1 MRISYD
7 FGDLEAFL
15 LVKETGSFH
24 AAAKAMNLSQSAIT
38 RRIQK
43 LEDALGSQL
52 FERTTRSLKPTLAA
66 KRLQARAEAIIADAQ
81 ETTRAMRDESVAY
94 AYQRGA
100 VVTFAAIPTVSKLLI
115 SPAIAAFRES
125 GHGARIRILDGT
137 ANEVAEAVASGEAD
151 FGIASIPLLEPTTDF
166 EPLFD
171 DPFVVTL
178 SKSHPLAARGA
189 LSMADLDDT
198 PLIVPARGT
207 GNRLLIDEAM
217 ARGRQSLMW
226 SIEVGRSATALV
238 LVQDEMGAALLPR
251 SSIGDANVTI
261 CSLDGLDIARP
272 IGLLSRIG
280 QRDSSPIVALKA
292 AMRAVAQ
299 ANRL

>member
-15 LVKETGSFH
+15 AVKETGSFH
-24 AAAKAMNLSQSAIT
+24 AAAKMMNLSQSAIT

-43 LEDALGSQL
+43 LEEALGSQL

-100 VVTFAAIPTVSKLLI
+100 MVTLAAVPTVAGVLI
-115 SPAIAAFRES
+115 SPAITAFRES
-125 GHGARIRILDGT
+125 GHSARIRILDGT
-137 ANEVAEAVASGEAD
+137 ANEVAEAVTSGEAD
-151 FGIASIPLLEPTTDF
+151 FGICSISLLDPITDF

-178 SKSHPLAARGA
+178 HKSHPLAARGTVQ
-189 LSMADLDDT
+189 LSDLDDT

-217 ARGRQSLMW
+217 ARARTPLKW

-238 LVQDEMGAALLPR
+238 LVQDKIGAALLPK
-251 SSIGDANVTI
+251 SSIGDANVAT
-261 CSLDGLDIARP
+261 CSLDTLEIARP
-272 IGLLSRIG
+272 IGLLSRLG
-280 QRDSSPIVALKA
+280 ERDLSPIVALKA
-292 AMRAVAQ
+292 AIRAVVK
-299 ANRL
+299 ANKL